1 METQTKQTKWA
12 PMTPEEIKHW
22 TTDME
27 TDSHTFRIHEQ
38 MRKDGDSEE
47 YIAEMERA
55 FG

>member
-12 PMTPEEIKHW
+12 PMTPEEIEYWFQSEIPSIQK
-22 TTDME
+22 M
-27 TDSHTFRIHEQ
+27 HEQ
-38 MRKDGDSEE
+38 MLKDGYSKE